1 MTSYF
6 SVGLVAGLLLAT
18 ASFAY
23 IQKGKLQSASGSSLG
38 NTVDSKVLK
47 AAHNLDQTHP
57 VHLAMVHMQER
68 LLAYSGGSM
77 SLDIYPGGQLGPQTQ
92 CIEQLQNGALD
103 ITVVSASP
111 MEGFV
116 PEMAVFSLP
125 YVFRDRNHYWSVLDS
140 AIGREVLQMGV
151 EKQLRG
157 LSFYDAGS
165 RNFYTKNEL
174 VKHPDDLD
182 GVKIRVMNSKTA
194 MEMIR
199 LMGGSPTPISWGE
212 LYSALQQGTVDGAE
226 NNLPSF
232 YSSKHY
238 EVCKKFSLNG
248 HTRIPDMVMVSEA
261 VWNSLSPQMQTWLEA
276 AAQDASRFQRELWQR
291 ESRLAM
297 DAAKEAGVEFFTP
310 EQAPFV
316 ESVQPMLESYKGTAV
331 GDLLQQIRNYNSN

>member
-1 MTSYF
+1 M
-6 SVGLVAGLLLAT
+6 
-18 ASFAY
+18 
-23 IQKGKLQSASGSSLG
+23 
-38 NTVDSKVLK
+38 D
-47 AAHNLDQTHP
+47 P
-57 VHLAMVHMQER
+57 
-68 LLAYSGGSM
+68 
-77 SLDIYPGGQLGPQTQ
+77 P
-92 CIEQLQNGALD
+92 
-103 ITVVSASP
+103 
-111 MEGFV
+111 
-116 PEMAVFSLP
+116 LP
-125 YVFRDRNHYWSVLDS
+125 FH
-140 AIGREVLQMGV
+140 GE
-151 EKQLRG
+151 
-157 LSFYDAGS
+157 
-165 RNFYTKNEL
+165 
-174 VKHPDDLD
+174 
-182 GVKIRVMNSKTA
+182 
-194 MEMIR
+194 
-199 LMGGSPTPISWGE
+199 E